1 METLASIAIVV
12 ATTIFILLSLTIY
25 LTLKIFTGKSIH
37 SKEHSPVHATIFDL
51 FFHRDDLYDY
61 ETEIARKKPTFRFL
75 GLGQSEIL
83 TADPRNVEH
92 ILKTRFDNYTKGE
105 NSRQNLGDLLG
116 HGIFAVDGEKWR
128 QQRKL
133 ASFEFSARVLRDFS
147 CSVFRR
153 NASKLVGFVTE
164 FGLSGKSFD
173 AQDMLMR
180 CTLDS
185 IFKVGFGVEL
195 KCLDGFSREGE
206 EFMEAFDE
214 GNDATSLRFI
224 DPLWKVKWY
233 LNIGSQG
240 RLRKSIAT
248 IDKFVYR
255 LITTKR
261 KEQNTAVREDI
272 LSRFLVESEKDP
284 ERMNDKYLRDIILS
298 FMIAGKDTTAASLS
312 WFLYMLCKNPLVQE
326 KIVQEIREVTS
337 SHEKTTDVNGFV
349 ESIDEEA
356 LDRMQYL
363 HAALSETLR
372 LYPAVPVDFE
382 TFFGPI
388 LKDTRCA
395 ENDDILPDGHRVKR
409 GDNVYYISYAMGR
422 MTYIWGQDAEEFK
435 PERWLKDG
443 VFQPESPF
451 KFISFHAGPRI
462 CLGKDFAYRQMK
474 IVSMAL
480 LHFFRF
486 KMVDE
491 KTNVRYKRMLTLHIE
506 GGLHLYAVPRTIT

>member
-1 METLASIAIVV
+1 MEILASIAIVV
-12 ATTIFILLSLTIY
+12 VTTIFIVLSFAVY
-25 LTLKIFTGKSIH
+25 LAVRIFTGKSIND
-37 SKEHSPVHATIFDL
+37 KEYSPVHGTIFDL
-51 FFHRDDLYDY
+51 FFHKDDLYDY

-75 GLGQSEIL
+75 SPGQSEIL

-92 ILKTRFDNYTKGE
+92 MLKTRFDNYSKGH

-153 NASKLVGFVTE
+153 NASKVVAFVTK
-164 FGLSGKSFD
+164 FALTGNAFD

-195 KCLDGFSREGE
+195 KCLDGFSKEGE

-214 GNDATSLRFI
+214 GNVATSSRFI
-224 DPLWKVKWY
+224 DPLWKLKWF
-233 LNIGSQG
+233 LNIGSQS
-240 RLRKSIAT
+240 RLKKSIAT

-255 LITTKR
+255 LITIKR
-261 KEQNTAVREDI
+261 KELAEEQNTAVREDI

-284 ERMNDKYLRDIILS
+284 EKMNDKYLRDIILS

-337 SHEKTTDVNGFV
+337 THEKTTDVNSFV
-349 ESIDEEA
+349 ESITEEA
-356 LDRMQYL
+356 LDQMQYL

-372 LYPAVPVDFE
+372 LYPAVPVDV
-382 TFFGPI
+382 
-388 LKDTRCA
+388 RCA
-395 ENDDILPDGHRVKR
+395 GNDDILPDGHKVNK
-409 GDNVYYISYAMGR
+409 GDNLYYIAYAMGR
-422 MTYIWGQDAEEFK
+422 MTYIWGQDAEDFK

-443 VFQPESPF
+443 VFQHESPF

-486 KMVDE
+486 KMADE
-491 KTNVRYKRMLTLHIE
+491 KSNVHYKRMLTLHIE
-506 GGLHLYAVPRTIT
+506 GGLHLYAIPRTST